1 LASFEVSVH
10 SRRALAALSL
20 EILVLAGGGAWA
32 EANSLTLEIGGGAAL
47 VRTPAPY
54 STGASQVGSAPAAW
68 IGGRYGISH
77 QLELTLSVFYEVTE
91 PFYVSGTTVTNDA
104 GSTTGTLAMR
114 AKRFGALVGGRL
126 LHGNVWRLAMG
137 GELGWSQHSY
147 SALALFDNGSPPRD
161 YGLGLA
167 DTSKPS
173 FVLAPSAG
181 IVWVGDKLSV
191 SLVPRFE
198 LLLGSNV
205 TWVVTVP
212 LTIGWDFYLF

>member
-1 LASFEVSVH
+1 VKVFVH
-10 SRRALAALSL
+10 ARRALPGLLLAA
-20 EILVLAGGGAWA
+20 IVLATAGAFA
-32 EANSLTLEIGGGAAL
+32 EPDGLTLEVGGGAAF

-54 STGASQVGSAPAAW
+54 STGAAQVGSAPTLW
-68 IGGRYGISH
+68 FGGRYGLSH
-77 QLELTLSVFYEVTE
+77 QLELTLTAFYEITE
-91 PFYVSGTTVTNDA
+91 PFYVSGTTVMTDA
-104 GSTTGTLAMR
+104 GNSTGTLAMR

-126 LHGNVWRLAMG
+126 LHGNVWRLAAG

-147 SALALFDNGSPPRD
+147 ASVALFDNGSPPRD

-181 IVWVGDKLSV
+181 VVWVGDKLSV

-198 LLLGSNV
+198 LLLGSRA
-205 TWVVTVP
+205 TWALSVP